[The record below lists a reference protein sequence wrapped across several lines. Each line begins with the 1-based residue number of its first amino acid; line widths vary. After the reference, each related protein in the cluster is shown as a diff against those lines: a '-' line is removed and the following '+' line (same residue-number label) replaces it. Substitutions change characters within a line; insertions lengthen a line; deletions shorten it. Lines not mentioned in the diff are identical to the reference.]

1 MKHRRASVWAM
12 GMILGGLAMSLAGN
26 FQAINL
32 DGGRPGI
39 GAYVSAFI
47 WPSFLFGVI
56 EVMLHTPWLAN
67 WRDRFTKGGA
77 LILVAFVAAWI
88 SYWHLAHVMKAYGYD
103 TVASHTGPLAVDIGM
118 VLATLALDRVRK
130 AGQEPPASAV
140 TSGQEVDGQLA
151 NEVDEWDRG
160 VDLAIGQAGQEL
172 ANEVERYVAT
182 GQSTLPPPVVA
193 NESVAKRTVAKTKGD
208 VAIPPDAVL
217 AVQEWLANP
226 GQVAKGELDRK
237 LASVHNVSTRTARRW
252 RVEVTGPDRPVSAP
266 PEQTEENES
275 EQHGGQDQE

>member
-1 MKHRRASVWAM
+1 MTHKRASVWAM

-88 SYWHLAHVMKAYGYD
+88 SYWHLCHVMTAYGYD

-130 AGQEPPASAV
+130 AGQSAPAGPV
-140 TSGQEVDGQLA
+140 TSGQAVDGHLAKELDEVD
-151 NEVDEWDRG
+151 NG
-160 VDLAIGQAGQEL
+160 VDLAITQAGQEL
-172 ANEVERYVAT
+172 ATEAERFLAVGQRPTPYVA
-182 GQSTLPPPVVA
+182 GGP
-193 NESVAKRTVAKTKGD
+193 VAKRPVAKAKEMVIPAEA
-208 VAIPPDAVL
+208 VARIR
-217 AVQEWLANP
+217 QWLANP
-226 GQVAKGELDRK
+226 EGVAKGELDK
-237 LASVHNVSTRTARRW
+237 ELATQYGTSPRTARRW

-266 PEQTEENES
+266 PEQTERNDDGNDES
-275 EQHGGQDQE
+275 

>member
-1 MKHRRASVWAM
+1 M
-12 GMILGGLAMSLAGN
+12 GMILGGLVMSLAGN

-32 DGGRPGI
+32 NGGRPGI

-77 LILVAFVAAWI
+77 LVLVAFVAAWI

-103 TVASHTGPLAVDIGM
+103 AVASHTGPLAVDIGM

-130 AGQEPPASAV
+130 AGQLPPASAV

-151 NEVDEWDRG
+151 NELAEWDKG
-160 VDLAIGQAGQEL
+160 VELAIGQAGQEL

-182 GQSTLPPPVVA
+182 GHVAKASPVVDG
-193 NESVAKRTVAKTKGD
+193 ERLAKPTVAKARAD
-208 VAIPPDAVL
+208 MAIPPEAIL
-217 AVQEWLANP
+217 AVQEWLAS
-226 GQVAKGELDRK
+226 VAKDKLAKGDFDRW
-237 LASVHNVSTRTARRW
+237 LASVHNVSPRTARRW

-266 PEQTEENES
+266 PEQTERNDS
-275 EQHGGQDQE
+275 EQH